1 MLYILLFAIL
11 LGIELLYFKVAD
23 RFNIID
29 KPNERSSH
37 SRITL
42 RGGGIIFYFGAL
54 LYFIV
59 NGGGFPFFMLGLTMI
74 TLVSFI
80 DDIHSVSRRVR
91 LVIQFTAMALLF
103 YQWGLFGGTPWWYL
117 VIALICCTGIINA
130 YNFMDGINGITGG
143 YSLVLLGSLF
153 YINHS
158 VIHFTD
164 ELLIVVMILAV
175 LVFNIFNFRTRAKCF
190 AGDVGAVAIAFVVLF
205 LLGQLILLTKDFSYI
220 ILLVVYGVD
229 SVLTIVHRLL
239 LKENI
244 FDAHRKHVYQIL
256 ANELGWKHVYVSL
269 VYMLFQLS
277 ITIGFLVVEDS
288 KKWLYLIMTTMLLS
302 IIYILI
308 IDKYFKLHKKNG

>member
-59 NGGGFPFFMLGLTMI
+59 NGGGFPFFMLGLTII

-117 VIALICCTGIINA
+117 IIALICCTGIINA

-175 LVFNIFNFRTRAKCF
+175 LVFNIFNFRTSAKCF

-220 ILLVVYGVD
+220 ILLAVYGVD

-244 FDAHRKHVYQIL
+244 FDAHRKHAYQIL
-256 ANELGWKHVYVSL
+256 ANELGWKHVSVSIS
-269 VYMLFQLS
+269 YMILQSLIVVGFLTIGS
-277 ITIGFLVVEDS
+277 ANHWAYFGITIAVLG
-288 KKWLYLIMTTMLLS
+288 IA
-302 IIYILI
+302 YIVFI
-308 IDKYFKLHKKNG
+308 KRYFKLHQA

>member
-117 VIALICCTGIINA
+117 IIALICCTGIINA

-220 ILLVVYGVD
+220 ILLAVYGVD

-244 FDAHRKHVYQIL
+244 FDAHRKHAYQIL
-256 ANELGWKHVYVSL
+256 ANELGWKHVSVSIS
-269 VYMLFQLS
+269 YMILQSLIVVGFLTIGS
-277 ITIGFLVVEDS
+277 ANHWAYFGITIAVLG
-288 KKWLYLIMTTMLLS
+288 IA
-302 IIYILI
+302 YIVFI
-308 IDKYFKLHKKNG
+308 KRYFKLHQA

>member
-1 MLYILLFAIL
+1 MLYILLFTIL

-220 ILLVVYGVD
+220 ILLAVYGVD

-244 FDAHRKHVYQIL
+244 FDAHRKHAYQIL
-256 ANELGWKHVYVSL
+256 ANELGWKHVSVSISYMILQSL
-269 VYMLFQLS
+269 VV
-277 ITIGFLVVEDS
+277 IGFLTIGSANHWAYFGITIAV
-288 KKWLYLIMTTMLLS
+288 LGIA
-302 IIYILI
+302 YIVFM
-308 IDKYFKLHKKNG
+308 KRYFKLHQA

>member
-220 ILLVVYGVD
+220 ILLAVYGVD

-244 FDAHRKHVYQIL
+244 FDAHRKHAYQIL
-256 ANELGWKHVYVSL
+256 ANELGWKHVSVSISYMILQSL
-269 VYMLFQLS
+269 VV
-277 ITIGFLVVEDS
+277 IGFLTIGSANHWAYFGITIAV
-288 KKWLYLIMTTMLLS
+288 LGIA
-302 IIYILI
+302 YIVFM
-308 IDKYFKLHKKNG
+308 KRYFKLHQA